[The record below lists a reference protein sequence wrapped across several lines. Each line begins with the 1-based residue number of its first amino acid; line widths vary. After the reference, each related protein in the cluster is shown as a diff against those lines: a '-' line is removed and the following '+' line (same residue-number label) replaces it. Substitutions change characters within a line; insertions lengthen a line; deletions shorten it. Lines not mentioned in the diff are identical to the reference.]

1 MLQILT
7 ASDDKILKLWNTQ
20 KHKFIS
26 SFVGHTNWVRCARI
40 TSDGSVVASCSDD
53 RTVRIWNLEKSICL
67 HTYRIQK
74 GYALTVHWNPS
85 GCFVAVGTSEGKVK
99 LYDVRTQ
106 TLVQYYE

>member
-1 MLQILT
+1 MQILT

-40 TSDGSVVASCSDD
+40 TNDSSIISSCSDD
-53 RTVRIWNLEKSICL
+53 KTVRLWNLESGNCIQSYKL
-67 HTYRIQK
+67 QK
-74 GYALTVHWNPS
+74 GYGLHVAWNPS
-85 GCFVAVGTSEGKVK
+85 GCFVAVATSEGKVI
-99 LYDVRTQ
+99 LYDIRTH